1 MKLKEENT
9 YLTFDDVGIV
19 PQYSEIESR
28 STIDLTSRISKYA
41 ILECPIISSPMNT
54 VTEVE
59 MTRKLAEFGALGAL
73 HRFTS
78 IDTRV
83 DWVSELA
90 VEIKETFPICASIGV
105 TGAYLKDAEF
115 LLEAGA
121 TVLLLDV
128 AHGHHKLVKDA
139 IESIKKQFGDDCDI
153 IAGSV
158 STPDGCKFLE
168 DAGADCIRFG
178 QGNGSLCET
187 RIRTGIGIPQI
198 SGLLESC
205 KVVTIPV
212 IADGGIRYIG
222 DIAKALAAGASAV
235 MLGSLLAG
243 TKETPGDIARVGQWP
258 NEQLYKKYMGAASL
272 EAKQSRGET
281 KNVEGNSK
289 TIPYKGKVERIIN
302 DIRDGLRSACSYVGA
317 SNLKEFKT
325 KAKLIRVSTA
335 GAIEA
340 TPHLL

>member
-1 MKLKEENT
+1 MNKTE

-19 PQYSEIESR
+19 PAYSEIASR
-28 STIDLTSRISKYA
+28 STIDLTTKISNYA
-41 ILECPIISSPMNT
+41 LLGCPIISSPMDT

-59 MTRKLAEFGALGAL
+59 MALKLAEFGALGAL

-78 IDTRV
+78 IDKRV
-83 DWVSELA
+83 EWVSELV
-90 VEIKETFPICASIGV
+90 VEISEAIPICASIGV
-105 TGAYLKDAEF
+105 TGNYLKDAEA
-115 LLEAGA
+115 LLEAG
-121 TVLLLDV
+121 TSLLLLDV
-128 AHGHHKLVKDA
+128 AHGHHKLVGDA
-139 IESIKKQFGDDCDI
+139 IKNIKSQFGGECDI
-153 IAGSV
+153 MAGSV
-158 STPDGCKFLE
+158 STPEGCKFLE
-168 DAGADCIRFG
+168 DSGADCIRFG

-205 KVVTIPV
+205 KVVQIPI

-302 DIRDGLRSACSYVGA
+302 DIQDGLRSACSYVGA
-317 SNLKEFKT
+317 NNLNEFKT
-325 KAKLIRVSTA
+325 KANLIRVSAA